1 MNELPHTDLQ
11 QMLQSAVIAHRA
23 GDLDE
28 VEETCR
34 AVLDRT
40 PEQADALHLLGLA
53 AHQQNRNDEAVS
65 FLERAIAAHP
75 EAPQFHLNLGRI
87 LVSAGRLEEAEASLR
102 AALDM
107 GADNAPIYEHLGVVL
122 QEQGR
127 YDDALE
133 ALAAALELAPDAHLI
148 CRRMAEIFAETERLE
163 EAATH
168 YRRYLD
174 ADPDDAEALGNLG
187 RVFVELMQY
196 DNAAT
201 SLRRA
206 IELDPQDYE
215 LYPHL
220 GDALIA
226 AGKHQEAVDALRPA
240 YADRPDDPALAIKY
254 GSALYLNGDVDESRE
269 VAQRVYEANQSDPGA
284 LEILAVGAMS
294 RNEFA
299 SADGYYEKILALDP
313 SNIRAITGLI
323 QAKNFSGK
331 PDEAYLYARM
341 AIAHPEFSQ
350 DNLPACLSILRNACD
365 FEAIA
370 ELGDIIGDGET
381 MRPDL
386 LWGYFLMILAEADT
400 PERRAGAFRAHRRW
414 GEHVERMA
422 AVDPLPPLD
431 HRERDGK
438 LRVGIMSS
446 DFRVHAVT
454 KFIMP
459 IFRLH
464 DREKLE
470 LYCYSSRTM
479 ADDPI
484 QKEIRESVEKFV
496 PCEKM
501 NEKTLAAAIREDGID
516 VLIDLNGH
524 TKDSYLITFAYRAA
538 PIQLTWLGY
547 PYTSGLKD
555 SDYVLVDP
563 YLRPE
568 GEGRMTESP
577 LPMPETAYCFDAGE
591 EVEIELPMP
600 FERNG
605 FVTFGT
611 LGNPYKF
618 TPEAVAA
625 WATVMRASPGSRFLV
640 VRPGANSPVFVRNM
654 CTAFAGHNIEADR
667 LYFVD
672 NSELDV
678 PHYSFY
684 NEIDICLDTFPL
696 TGGTTTCE
704 ALWMG
709 APVVSLYGPNMY
721 ERISYAIL
729 NQLGLEELCTRTAEE
744 FVEVAA
750 ALARDG
756 DRLRRYRET
765 LRPRMLESPLC
776 QDEKFVRDFEELLIG
791 VARRRDLI

>member
-1 MNELPHTDLQ
+1 MNELPQVDLQ

-28 VEETCR
+28 VEQTCR
-34 AVLDRT
+34 AVLDDT
-40 PEQADALHLLGLA
+40 PEQPDALHMMGLV
-53 AHQQNRNDEAVS
+53 AHRQNRNEDAIS
-65 FLERAIAAHP
+65 LIERAIAAHP
-75 EAPQFHLNLGRI
+75 EAPQFHLNLGRV
-87 LVSAGRLEEAEASLR
+87 LHSAGRLEDAEASLR
-102 AALDM
+102 GALDM
-107 GADNAPIYEHLGVVL
+107 GAYNAPIYEHLGVVL
-122 QEQGR
+122 QELDR
-127 YDDALE
+127 HDDALE

-148 CRRMAEIFAETERLE
+148 SRRMAEIFADTDRFE
-163 EAATH
+163 EAASR
-168 YRRYLD
+168 YRGYLD
-174 ADPDDAEALGNLG
+174 ASPDDAEALGGLG
-187 RVFVELMQY
+187 RVFEELKQF

-206 IELDPQDYE
+206 IEIDPGNDE
-215 LYPHL
+215 LYPRL
-220 GDALIA
+220 GDVLIA
-226 AGKHQEAVDALRPA
+226 AGKHREAVDELRTA
-240 YADRPDDPALAIKY
+240 YADRPDDPKLARKF
-254 GSALYLNGDVDESRE
+254 GSALYLNGEVEESRQ
-269 VAQRVYEANQSDPGA
+269 VAQKLHEADQNDLGA
-284 LEILAVGAMS
+284 MEILAVGAMS

-299 SADGYYEKILALDP
+299 SAAGYYEKILTLEP
-313 SNIRAITGLI
+313 YNIRAISGLI
-323 QAKNFSGK
+323 QAKNFSGN

-365 FEAIA
+365 FETIA
-370 ELGDIIGDGET
+370 ELGDIIADGET

-386 LWGYFLMILAEADT
+386 LWGYFLMILAQADT
-400 PERRAGAFRAHRRW
+400 PERRAGAYRVHRRW
-414 GEHVERMA
+414 GEHAERMA

-431 HRERDGK
+431 HRKRDGK

-446 DFRVHAVT
+446 DLRVHAVT

-479 ADDPI
+479 HDDPI
-484 QKEIRESVEKFV
+484 QAEIRGLVEKFV
-496 PCEKM
+496 PCEQM
-501 NEKTLAAAIREDGID
+501 NEKTLAAVIREDGID

-555 SDYVLVDP
+555 CDYVLVDP

-568 GEGRMTESP
+568 GEGGMTESP
-577 LPMPETAYCFDAGE
+577 LSMPETAYCFDAGE
-591 EVEIELPMP
+591 DVEIELPMP

-625 WATVMRASPGSRFLV
+625 WAKAMRATPGSRFLV
-640 VRPGANSPVFVRNM
+640 VRPGAKSPVFVRNL
-654 CTAFAGHNIEADR
+654 CAAFAANGIEADR
-667 LYFVD
+667 MYFVD
-672 NSELDV
+672 NSEVDV
-678 PHYSFY
+678 THYSFY
-684 NEIDICLDTFPL
+684 NEIDICLDSFPL
-696 TGGTTTCE
+696 TGGTTTCD

-709 APVVSLYGPNMY
+709 APVVSLRGPNLY
-721 ERISYAIL
+721 ERISYTIL
-729 NQLGLEELCTRTAEE
+729 RQMGLDELCAGTVDE
-744 FVEVAA
+744 FVEIAA
-750 ALARDG
+750 DLARDG

-776 QDEKFVRDFEELLIG
+776 LDEKFVRDFQELLIG
-791 VARRRDLI
+791 VARERDLI